1 MILVCG
7 EALID
12 LYAQPDA
19 ALGPIL
25 KATVGGSPLNVA
37 IGLARLGT
45 GAAFLG
51 GVSTD
56 HFGTLLVQA
65 MLEEGMDI
73 SLLKRSAR
81 PTPLVL
87 VAPDADGHPSY
98 TFYAHESAERDVTF
112 ADVPVRLPAAIN
124 AIALGSYLLAADPIG
139 TALLTLAE
147 REAHRLVISL
157 DCNLRPAM
165 VGPLDA
171 WRDRIERFARCAAII
186 KLSEEDFVT
195 GWGEN
200 ANIGDHVSRWLT
212 QGARLIVMTHG
223 PSGATAWFRSGRI
236 AIPGRRIQVVDAVG
250 AGDSFQAGLLT
261 RLVQKRLL
269 SHPALMT
276 LDRASVEDA
285 VHYANISAS
294 MTCGWRGAAMPRRAD
309 VDAAMA
315 TAVGDGRQPHA
326 TPTAATVETPGIDT

>member
-1 MILVCG
+1 VILVCG

-12 LYAQPDA
+12 LYVQPDA

-45 GAAFLG
+45 DAAFLG

-65 MLEEGMDI
+65 MSEEGIDI

-87 VAPDADGHPSY
+87 VAPDAGGHPSY
-98 TFYAHESAERDVTF
+98 TFYAHESAECDLIF
-112 ADVPVRLPAAIN
+112 ADMPVRLPAAIN
-124 AIALGSYLLAADPIG
+124 AIALGSYALAADPIG

-147 REAHRLVISL
+147 REAHRLVICL

-165 VGPLDA
+165 VGPLDR

-186 KLSEEDFVT
+186 KLSEEDFVA

-200 ANIGDHVSRWLT
+200 ADLGDHVSRWLT
-212 QGARLIVMTHG
+212 QGAQLIVMTHG
-223 PSGATAWFRSGRI
+223 ANGATAWHRCGRL
-236 AIPGRRIQVVDAVG
+236 AIPGQRAQVVDTVG
-250 AGDSFQAGLLT
+250 AGDSFQAGLLA
-261 RLVQKRLL
+261 RLAQKALL
-269 SHPALMT
+269 SRFALTT
-276 LDRASVEDA
+276 LDRASIEDA
-285 VHYANISAS
+285 MHYANITAA
-294 MTCGWRGAAMPRRAD
+294 MTCGRRGADAPQRAE
-309 VDAAMA
+309 VDAAMVRAGRIRQTA
-315 TAVGDGRQPHA
+315 TATDNP
-326 TPTAATVETPGIDT
+326 VENPAGET

>member
-12 LYAQPDA
+12 MYAQPDA
-19 ALGPIL
+19 GLGPIL

-56 HFGTLLVQA
+56 HFGTLLAQA
-65 MLEEGMDI
+65 MSEEGIDV

-87 VAPDADGHPSY
+87 VAPDAGGHPSY
-98 TFYAHESAERDVTF
+98 TFYAHESAERDLTS
-112 ADVPVRLPAAIN
+112 ADVPARLPTAFN
-124 AIALGSYLLAADPIG
+124 SIALGSYSLAADPIG

-165 VGPLDA
+165 VGPLNN
-171 WRDRIERFARCAAII
+171 WRDRIERFARCAAIV
-186 KLSEEDFVT
+186 KLSEEDFAT

-200 ANIGDHVSRWLT
+200 ADIGDHVSRWLT
-212 QGARLIVMTHG
+212 QGAQLIVMTHG
-223 PSGATAWFRSGRI
+223 ANGATAWYCSGRLV
-236 AIPGRRIQVVDAVG
+236 IPGQRAQVVDTVG
-250 AGDSFQAGLLT
+250 AGDSFHAGLLA
-261 RLVQKRLL
+261 RLAQKSLL
-269 SHPALMT
+269 SRSALTT
-276 LDRASVEDA
+276 LDRASIEDA
-285 VHYANISAS
+285 MHYANITAG
-294 MTCGWRGAAMPRRAD
+294 MTCGRRGADTPRRAE
-309 VDAAMA
+309 VDAAMVNAGRVQQTA
-315 TAVGDGRQPHA
+315 TATDNP
-326 TPTAATVETPGIDT
+326 VENPASST